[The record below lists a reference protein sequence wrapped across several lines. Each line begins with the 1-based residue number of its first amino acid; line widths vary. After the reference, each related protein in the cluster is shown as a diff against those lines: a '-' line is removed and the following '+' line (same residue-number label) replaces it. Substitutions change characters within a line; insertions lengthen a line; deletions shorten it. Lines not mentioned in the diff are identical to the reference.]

1 VKKIM
6 FILTLLGLYTGL
18 FADTAMPKNA
28 SEEDSAKRVNITELN
43 QKQIEKIITDV
54 YPDAISNTVTL
65 GNIFSGK
72 KKIVFKELKVIS
84 NIYNRDAKFV
94 IVFSLRDPGSN
105 WLENGVILLGRD
117 NKPISSLREASRG
130 MAEFEIADL
139 GCGEG
144 TQIVMRI
151 NEGWAAGDS
160 VEKLIIFNINS
171 KNEIIKVIDTY
182 VSVPAN
188 SMGNDGEGYV
198 INGEIQYSDC
208 RKKTLKDIIIIKQ
221 CAHYDYY
228 YKDGRYQRIELEKQW
243 VRKELWKFNGKVY
256 KLRSKTGRDPLNK
269 TILERIKD
277 KVFKS
282 KKRHLMSD
290 NYHGA

>member
-1 VKKIM
+1 LAGGGHVKKI
-6 FILTLLGLYTGL
+6 IIVLTLLCFYTCL
-18 FADTAMPKNA
+18 FAEMAMPKNV

-43 QKQIEKIITDV
+43 QNQIDRIITDV
-54 YPDAISNTVTL
+54 YPDSISNTVIS
-65 GNIFSGK
+65 GDIFSGK
-72 KKIVFKELKVIS
+72 KRIVFKEIKVIS
-84 NIYNRDAKFV
+84 NIHNQDAKYV

-160 VEKLIIFNINS
+160 VEKLIIFNVNS

-182 VSVPAN
+182 VSVPPN
-188 SMGNDGEGYV
+188 GMGNDGEEYV
-198 INGEIQYSDC
+198 INGEVKYSEC

-221 CAHYDYY
+221 CAHY
-228 YKDGRYQRIELEKQW
+228 YKDGINQRVELKKQW
-243 VRKELWKFNGKVY
+243 VRKEVWKFNGKVY
-256 KLRSKTGRDPLNK
+256 KLRSKTGSDPLNK
-269 TILERIKD
+269 TFLERIKD
-277 KVFKS
+277 KVFKA
-282 KKRHLMSD
+282 KEKTINER
-290 NYHGA
+290 